1 VFIGDE
7 LQPPG
12 ELGFVIDH
20 EASGLEPPDPSLIAG
35 LHEWNSSPSLLD
47 VAPASWGPLAG
58 QLFVAEW
65 GDLAPPTNPLRD
77 QPVGYQITRV
87 DPDSGRVV
95 PFVRNARPGPASA
108 QGAQGQGLE
117 RPFDAKFGPDG
128 ALYIVDY
135 GIARINPALAPPY
148 EFPPGTGAIWRV
160 TGQAEA
166 AEVVRLEAGTNVD
179 AAVAYSQ
186 QAFPFGTDRALVARD
201 DLFADSLTSGSL
213 QGLDAGSPL
222 LLTDPGGLSQATA
235 DELERLDVSRVT
247 ILGGTEAVSIQVETQ
262 LRDLG
267 YEVDRVSGSTRIDT
281 AIAIALSEPALASST
296 SAIVARAGFAG
307 DPTQA
312 FADSLAAGAASANA
326 GGVPILL
333 TDTDALSS
341 QTRDYLSASQIEMV
355 VIKGGPDA
363 VSERTQEE
371 IEGLG
376 IATMREAG
384 ATRAGTAVEVAR
396 IAFGYETV
404 DQAPGVI
411 LVDGYQS
418 ESWASG
424 FPAAALAGQ
433 TGYPVLLSNGAALPP
448 ETADYLGGAEGGGT
462 VALVCGPFTDAAA
475 CDQAAALLGLAE

>member
-1 VFIGDE
+1 
-7 LQPPG
+7 
-12 ELGFVIDH
+12 
-20 EASGLEPPDPSLIAG
+20 
-35 LHEWNSSPSLLD
+35 
-47 VAPASWGPLAG
+47 
-58 QLFVAEW
+58 
-65 GDLAPPTNPLRD
+65 
-77 QPVGYQITRV
+77 V

-281 AIAIALSEPALASST
+281 AIAIALRSRRWRAAPAPSW
-296 SAIVARAGFAG
+296 RAPA
-307 DPTQA
+307 
-312 FADSLAAGAASANA
+312 SLAIQPRRSPTPWLP
-326 GGVPILL
+326 VPRRP
-333 TDTDALSS
+333 TP
-341 QTRDYLSASQIEMV
+341 E
-355 VIKGGPDA
+355 
-363 VSERTQEE
+363 
-371 IEGLG
+371 
-376 IATMREAG
+376 
-384 ATRAGTAVEVAR
+384 
-396 IAFGYETV
+396 
-404 DQAPGVI
+404 
-411 LVDGYQS
+411 
-418 ESWASG
+418 G
-424 FPAAALAGQ
+424 FP
-433 TGYPVLLSNGAALPP
+433 S
-448 ETADYLGGAEGGGT
+448 
-462 VALVCGPFTDAAA
+462 C
-475 CDQAAALLGLAE
+475 